1 MALARAPFFLPEP
14 PLRGSFAF
22 DEQPYLFLPWFHRSG
37 LRGTSVRYLLIAAAA
52 VVGVV
57 LIVLLV
63 GWSLPV
69 KHRASGEATVRA
81 SPQAVYQLI
90 TQVDRFPQWRSSV
103 KRIEHLPDSAGK
115 SRFREVGSD
124 GPILYEIDSAVPD
137 QRLVTRIADRSLPFG
152 GSWTYELIPRG
163 DSTTLR
169 ITEDGEVYNPIFR
182 FVSRFIFGHT
192 STIEKYLEDVRKV
205 VEKG

>member
-1 MALARAPFFLPEP
+1 M
-14 PLRGSFAF
+14 
-22 DEQPYLFLPWFHRSG
+22 
-37 LRGTSVRYLLIAAAA
+37 RYLLIAAAA
-52 VVGVV
+52 LGAVGA
-57 LIVLLV
+57 IVLLV

-69 KHRASGEATVRA
+69 KHRATGEATFKT
-81 SPQAVYQLI
+81 SPQALYKLI
-90 TQVDRFPQWRSSV
+90 TDVDRFPGWRSSV
-103 KRIEHLPDSAGK
+103 KRIEHVPDSAGRK
-115 SRFREVGSD
+115 RFREVGSD
-124 GPILYEIDSAVPD
+124 GTILYDIESAVPD

-152 GSWTYELIPRG
+152 GSWTYELVPRG

-192 STIEKYLEDVRKV
+192 ATIEKYLEDVRKV